1 MQTCRICHFEIE
13 MDDVVLTQAD
23 GRCICLACYGRATG
37 TGLRMPKLLRRELS
51 AALATV

>member
-1 MQTCRICHFEIE
+1 MQTCRICRFEIE

-37 TGLRMPKLLRRELS
+37 SGLLMPKPLRRELS
-51 AALATV
+51 AALAAV